1 MEEDTPT
8 ADPTLFPFELTIE
21 QAQTLNNLM
30 TEQWMKHC
38 QNVHFSHLQTEP
50 EIDRFLSLP
59 IKEIVRIFRGTV
71 EHLVASSTPPT
82 DPPTPTLTP
91 STSTSSPTSPITLPT
106 MDIPPCGIQFTP
118 DQIKQYGA
126 YTDKQFLNMARV
138 LKEKPNR
145 KKGPVKTFLTAY
157 PINLITASIKQSIQ

>member
-59 IKEIVRIFRGTV
+59 IKEIVRIFRGAV

-82 DPPTPTLTP
+82 DPPTPSPAPSSSTPDP
-91 STSTSSPTSPITLPT
+91 STSTPYPNPSLPVPLPT
-106 MDIPPCGIQFTP
+106 ADTPSCPLFFT
-118 DQIKQYGA
+118 DQQLDHRLG
-126 YTDKQFLNMARV
+126 
-138 LKEKPNR
+138 
-145 KKGPVKTFLTAY
+145 
-157 PINLITASIKQSIQ
+157 